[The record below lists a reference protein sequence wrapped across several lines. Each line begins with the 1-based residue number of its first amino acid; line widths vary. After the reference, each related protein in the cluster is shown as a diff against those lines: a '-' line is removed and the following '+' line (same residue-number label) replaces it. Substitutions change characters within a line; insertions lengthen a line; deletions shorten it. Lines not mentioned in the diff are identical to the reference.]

1 MLILAI
7 IQARMGSTRLPGKVL
22 KQFGDTT
29 VIRYMLE
36 RVEQSKLIDF
46 TIVATSTNQ
55 ENNVLVSHL
64 ADYETYR
71 GDENNVLSRFYEIAE
86 WYRPNLVVRLTADC
100 PFIDPQLIDETI
112 QQTIDSHADYGSNVN
127 PATYPDGID
136 VEVFTYQALETAAQQ
151 ATNKFDLEHV
161 TPYIRR
167 HAQTQTNIQN
177 DTDYRYIR
185 WTLDTPEDYEN
196 LSQMVQLFDNNTFT
210 WKQML
215 EKVQA

>member
-22 KQFGDTT
+22 KPFGDTT

-36 RVEQSKLIDF
+36 RVEQSKLIDL
-46 TIVATSTNQ
+46 TVVATSTNE
-55 ENNVLVSHL
+55 ENDVLVSHL

-112 QQTIDSHADYGSNVN
+112 QQTIDAHADYGSNVN

-136 VEVFTYQALETAAQQ
+136 VEVFTYEALETAAQQ
-151 ATNKFDLEHV
+151 AISPYDLEHV
-161 TPYIRR
+161 TPYIRQ
-167 HAQTQTNIQN
+167 HAQNQTNLQN

-185 WTLDTPEDYEN
+185 WTLDTSEDYEN
-196 LSQMVQLFDNNTFT
+196 LSQMVHLFDYNTFT
-210 WKQML
+210 WKQLL
-215 EKVQA
+215 EKTQQ